1 MHLWKDGY
9 NEKAQEVL
17 KLPLFISQNMPYT
30 CRQSTTSVQT
40 FITKK
45 TSKIITNKSLLLSWS
60 IGKLN
65 GVQFLVQIPQTEYVI
80 FAISVKIWIMY
91 S

>member
-1 MHLWKDGY
+1 MHPWKDGY
-9 NEKAQEVL
+9 NEKVQEVL
-17 KLPLFISQNMPYT
+17 KLPPFVSQNMLHT

-65 GVQFLVQIPQTEYVI
+65 GVQFLVQIPQTEYII
-80 FAISVKIWIMY
+80 FAISVEIWIMY